1 MTDIEYKNILT
12 IYKDEYT
19 FEYDRDSE
27 FLYLYWVDEEGEE
40 FSLLLYDT
48 EWHLEECPIKDFDLL
63 SHYLKTFKEY
73 K

>member
-1 MTDIEYKNILT
+1 MINIEYKNTLT
-12 IYKDEYT
+12 IYKDDYM
-19 FEYDRDSE
+19 FEYDRDSD

-48 EWHLEECPIKDFDLL
+48 EWHLEDCPIKDFDLL
-63 SHYLKTFKEY
+63 SRYLKIFKEY